1 MILKY
6 LQKTLFF
13 LIPLLLIAACKKDD
27 DATDNTPT
35 CDDSLLPVIM
45 MHGFLGSGDTY
56 ANHFMRFTSNGY
68 CADRLFV
75 FDWNSLDANA
85 NTTAEL
91 DAFIDNVLAQTS
103 ATQVNLAGHSAGGGV
118 GYNYLS
124 DPDHAAKVN
133 RYVHIG
139 SSQQSQPAGAE
150 GEVPTLNLYSAAD
163 EVVEGG
169 DIPEATN
176 VTLTDADHYEV
187 ATNEASFQA
196 IYTFFNDETEPQTTN
211 ILPEEKPVISGKVL
225 SLGENTPFSGA
236 SVEIYVTD
244 AATGFRIN
252 ETPDA
257 TFTTNGNGEW
267 GPYEAQSGTTY
278 EFYVKSSNPDDR
290 QVHYYREPFVR
301 SNSLVYLRTLPSPSS
316 LAGLALATLPSDDG
330 QSVVAVFSSAKA
342 IVSGRDNLIVN
353 DLTLST
359 EQYASAD
366 QTTIAM
372 FLYEDGDQMTGGGPV
387 GLFGSFPFLNG
398 VDMYFPTIE
407 PATINIKFN
416 GRELN
421 LRNWA
426 SASEGVIVAVLD

>member
-1 MILKY
+1 MILKH
-6 LQKTLFF
+6 LQKTLF
-13 LIPLLLIAACKKDD
+13 LIIPLLLIAGCKKDD
-27 DATDNTPT
+27 DGGAPT
-35 CDDSLLPVIM
+35 CDDGFLPVIM

-75 FDWNSLDANA
+75 FDWNSLDADA
-85 NTTAEL
+85 NTTAQL
-91 DAFIDNVLAQTS
+91 DDFINNVLAQTS

-118 GYNYLS
+118 GYDYLA
-124 DPDHAAKVN
+124 DATRAEKVN

-139 SSQQSQPAGAE
+139 SFQQAQPAGAE
-150 GEVPTLNLYSAAD
+150 GEVPTLNLYSTAD

-176 VTLTDADHYEV
+176 VALTDADHYEV

-196 IYTFFNDETEPQTTN
+196 IYTFLNDGTEPQTTS
-211 ILPEEKPVISGKVL
+211 ITTEESPTISGKAL
-225 SLGENTPFSGA
+225 SLGENTPLSGA
-236 SVEIYVTD
+236 SVKIYTTD
-244 AATGFRIN
+244 ATTGFRMS

-257 TFTTNGNGEW
+257 TFTTNSNGEW
-267 GPYEAQSGTTY
+267 GPYQAQAGMTY
-278 EFYVKSSNPDDR
+278 EFFVESTDAADR
-290 QVHYYREPFVR
+290 QVHYYREPFIR

-316 LAGLALATLPSDDG
+316 LAGLALYTLPADDD

-342 IVSGRDNLIVN
+342 IVHGRDELIVN

-359 EQYASAD
+359 EQYASSD

-372 FLYEDGDQMTGGGPV
+372 FLYENGDQMTSGDPV
-387 GLFGSFPFLNG
+387 GLFGQFPFLNG
-398 VDMYFPTIE
+398 ADMYFPASE
-407 PATINIKFN
+407 PATITIKYN